1 MPGSYLLA
9 CAWNNLP
16 HSPRFDVIPAGG
28 TAMERKYRQ
37 RGYMDSEKECS
48 PKQPRPKVE
57 NFGPK
62 TPQMPGTHLVSRC
75 AQCGTVLPRGFDPQG
90 RCPHCGFELHCCK
103 QCAHFDTSARFECN
117 QPITARIVKKDARNE
132 CGFYAPRVIL
142 EKQTS
147 PDSARPD
154 DPRKAFEALFKK

>member
-1 MPGSYLLA
+1 
-9 CAWNNLP
+9 
-16 HSPRFDVIPAGG
+16 
-28 TAMERKYRQ
+28 MERKYRQ
-37 RGYMDSEKECS
+37 RGYMDSEGERS
-48 PKQPRPKVE
+48 STRPRPKIE

-62 TPQMPGTHLVSRC
+62 TPQMPGTHFVSRC
-75 AQCGTVLPRGFDPQG
+75 AQCGRVLPTGFDPQG

-132 CGFYAPRVIL
+132 CGFYAPRVTL